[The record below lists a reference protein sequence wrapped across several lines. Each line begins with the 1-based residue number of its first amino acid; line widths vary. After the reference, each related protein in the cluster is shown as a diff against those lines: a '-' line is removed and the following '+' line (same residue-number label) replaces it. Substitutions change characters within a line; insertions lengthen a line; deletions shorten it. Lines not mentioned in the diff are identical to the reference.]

1 MGNWFTS
8 THKDIPDCT
17 ADKPIYRANIEKRR
31 VYLDPRENTE
41 FVRSRMS
48 KDIDVVAVFDDARDC
63 NLQHAKTRG
72 TCDEMIDPRED
83 TEFVRS
89 RIFNFTE

>member
-48 KDIDVVAVFDDARDC
+48 KDLDVVAVFDDAIDC
-63 NLQHAKTRG
+63 IRCAY
-72 TCDEMIDPRED
+72 MIDPRED

>member
-48 KDIDVVAVFDDARDC
+48 KDIDVVAVFDDAIDC
-63 NLQHAKTRG
+63 NR
-72 TCDEMIDPRED
+72 CDEMIDPRED

>member
-48 KDIDVVAVFDDARDC
+48 KDIDV
-63 NLQHAKTRG
+63 TR
-72 TCDEMIDPRED
+72 EVEVPIDPRED
-83 TEFVRS
+83 TEFVMPIKS
-89 RIFNFTE
+89 